1 MEIALL
7 HYAAPP
13 VVGGVERV
21 IGEHAR
27 LMADAGHKVRIIA
40 GRGAAVDPRT
50 EFISLPLVDSRNP
63 TILQAKSELDSGR
76 IPSAFESLVDRLSN
90 DLGSVLQNVD
100 VLVAHNVCSLHK
112 NLALTAALKHL
123 EDAELHSRLIQWHH
137 DLAWESA
144 RYRSELH
151 PGFPWDLL
159 RTDWPEATQVC
170 ISESRRQDLAR
181 LFGVPLERIH
191 VVANGVDP
199 VRAFRLDREACEIAA
214 RLRLFE
220 ADPLILLPVRIT
232 QRKNI
237 ELAMRVTAAL
247 SERMPQARLLV
258 TGPLGPHNP
267 ANKEYFNQLV
277 ALRAQLQIQS
287 AVHLLAE
294 TRTEPISDRAAA
306 DLYAVADVLLLTSR
320 DEGFGIPLLE
330 AGLAG
335 MPIFC
340 TDLPPL
346 REIGRSDAHYFLP
359 DADPGLVADQVAE
372 ALSGSPRYRL
382 KKRVLRDFSWST
394 IYTEQIAPL
403 LERAAA

>member
-137 DLAWESA
+137 DIAWE
-144 RYRSELH
+144 
-151 PGFPWDLL
+151 
-159 RTDWPEATQVC
+159 
-170 ISESRRQDLAR
+170 
-181 LFGVPLERIH
+181 
-191 VVANGVDP
+191 
-199 VRAFRLDREACEIAA
+199 
-214 RLRLFE
+214 
-220 ADPLILLPVRIT
+220 
-232 QRKNI
+232 
-237 ELAMRVTAAL
+237 
-247 SERMPQARLLV
+247 
-258 TGPLGPHNP
+258 
-267 ANKEYFNQLV
+267 
-277 ALRAQLQIQS
+277 
-287 AVHLLAE
+287 
-294 TRTEPISDRAAA
+294 
-306 DLYAVADVLLLTSR
+306 
-320 DEGFGIPLLE
+320 
-330 AGLAG
+330 
-335 MPIFC
+335 
-340 TDLPPL
+340 
-346 REIGRSDAHYFLP
+346 
-359 DADPGLVADQVAE
+359 
-372 ALSGSPRYRL
+372 
-382 KKRVLRDFSWST
+382 
-394 IYTEQIAPL
+394 
-403 LERAAA
+403 